1 MRDEIAIRRM
11 ESVPE
16 FEACVRMQSEVWG
29 FADRDLVPRRMFV
42 VANKIGGHI
51 VGGWHGDR
59 LAGFCLALPG
69 RRDGLD
75 YWHSHMTAV
84 AEPYRNL
91 GLGKRLK
98 LAQRDAALRQG
109 LPLIEWTFDPL
120 EIKNAYF
127 NLEVLGAIARR
138 YSPDLYGDTSSA
150 LQAGLPSDRLTA
162 EWWLRSPRVAD
173 RALGSDPPP
182 APVSGQVEVPGEIA
196 AWKQA
201 GDPRALEVQR
211 RNREAFLAAF
221 AQGLCAVGYLRRREG
236 GVFLLGRAQPHGGA

>member
-1 MRDEIAIRRM
+1 MKADLPIQQL

-16 FEACVRMQSEVWG
+16 FEACVQMQTQVWG

-51 VGGWHGDR
+51 LGAWDGPR

-84 AEPYRNL
+84 AEPYRNM

-98 LAQRDAALRQG
+98 LAQREAALARG
-109 LPLIEWTFDPL
+109 LSLIEWTFDPL

-162 EWWLRSPRVAD
+162 EWWLLAARVSRRVEGAE
-173 RALGSDPPP
+173 PPP
-182 APVSGQVEVPGEIA
+182 APICGQVEVPSEIQ

-201 GDPRALEVQR
+201 GDARALDIQR

-221 AQGLCAVGYLRRREG
+221 AQGLSAVGYLRRREG
-236 GVFLLGRAQPHGGA
+236 GVFLLGTESEA

>member
-1 MRDEIAIRRM
+1 MSERLPIRQL
-11 ESVPE
+11 ESVHE
-16 FEACVRMQSEVWG
+16 FEACVRMQTQVWG

-42 VANKIGGHI
+42 VANKIGGNI
-51 VGGWHGDR
+51 LGAWHGDQ

-69 RRDGLD
+69 RRDRLD

-98 LAQRDAALRQG
+98 LAQREAALACG
-109 LPLIEWTFDPL
+109 LHLIEWTFDPL

-138 YSPDLYGDTSSA
+138 YSPNLYGDTSSA

-162 EWWLRSPRVAD
+162 EWWLLAPRVSQRVEGA
-173 RALGSDPPP
+173 DPPP
-182 APVSGQVEVPGEIA
+182 APVCGQVEVPNEIQ
-196 AWKQA
+196 AWKHA
-201 GDPRALEVQR
+201 GDARALEVQR

-221 AQGLCAVGYLRRREG
+221 AQGLTAVGFLRRRES
-236 GVFLLGRAQPHGGA
+236 GVFLLGAGSEL